1 MHKIKFAKLPNL
13 GALLRG
19 HFFSGL
25 LVVIP
30 LGVIGWIASGLLSG
44 LWEVKEIV
52 PDRWQAENLF
62 QDSNAA
68 LLFNIVVLFSVLLI
82 FSLFVSF
89 LGWSSKQYLG
99 QKVLLWIG
107 EMIHHIPVLR
117 SIYSALE
124 QLMKTMASG
133 SGGQQFNRVVYV
145 EYPRKGIW
153 TLAFVT
159 GPVKAS
165 QLGAGFLNIFVPTTP
180 NPTSG
185 FHLMVHESE
194 VKESGLKVEEAF
206 RTILSL
212 GIVQSP
218 ANGGQ

>member
-1 MHKIKFAKLPNL
+1 MTRIKFAKIPNL

-19 HFFSGL
+19 HFFAGL

-30 LGVIGWIASGLLSG
+30 LGVIGWIASGLLS
-44 LWEVKEIV
+44 WIWNIKEIV
-52 PDRWQAENLF
+52 PEPWQPENLF
-62 QDSNAA
+62 QDPNTAMLFNFLVLFGVA
-68 LLFNIVVLFSVLLI
+68 LLFSLL
-82 FSLFVSF
+82 VSF

-117 SIYSALE
+117 SVYSALE

-133 SGGQQFNRVVYV
+133 GGGQQFNRVVLV
-145 EYPRKGIW
+145 EYPRKEIW

-159 GPVKAS
+159 GPVKSSA
-165 QLGAGFLNIFVPTTP
+165 LPPGYLNIYVPTTP

-194 VKESGLKVEEAF
+194 VRESGLKVEDAF

-212 GIVQSP
+212 GIVQS
-218 ANGGQ
+218 